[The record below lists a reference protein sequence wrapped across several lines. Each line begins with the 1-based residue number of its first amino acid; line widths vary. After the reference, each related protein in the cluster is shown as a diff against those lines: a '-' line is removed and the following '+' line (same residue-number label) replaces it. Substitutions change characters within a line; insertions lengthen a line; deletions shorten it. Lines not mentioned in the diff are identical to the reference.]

1 MPVGGSQSTDQRN
14 HNYVN
19 ETTQQTATG
28 SSPVIFQYDGNAG
41 ASNGNL
47 KNDGTLIYAYDAL
60 NRPIQIN
67 RVSDGLIIATY
78 LYDAMNRRVRKTIL
92 NGGLTGNIP
101 NGTND
106 YIWMGNQVMEERNP
120 FGGSGS
126 TDTPIRQYIWGTYI
140 DECIQLTTLTTLG
153 PQNLPA
159 GAYYLLQDL
168 LYRAVALTN
177 SSGAMVEAYDCDAY
191 GNTLIFTAPGADGV
205 WFTDDDVQSSYGANE
220 IIYCGYPDNN
230 RVSTDI
236 GTGLNDPETKLYYLR
251 NRTYGSIPGTVLRQ
265 EPKSRQATGVATRVL
280 QRDPIGY
287 AGGINLYEYGGGRTP
302 VATDHHNGTGFLP
315 GWGYFGVSVQADSPE
330 TVATVVKFHVAP
342 KYDNPTSHQC
352 KCTEIAFVQYVS
364 VKWHY
369 FWGTSTEAW
378 HIDTANPYPYPNGG
392 KWTPGKGIAEL
403 VDNPGMNCGIGTYSF
418 PCWWPWVNSLEMD
431 FRDVAYCT
439 KGKDKGDTVGTV
451 TWGFKVS
458 RTWEWLYIGGA
469 HSLLALTVGIPGA
482 ANMQAGTTFVPT
494 D

>member
-1 MPVGGSQSTDQRN
+1 MVALNDNFTEERDAGVRKQQSEKSVDRSIPASRRSPRSSGSSVSKIIDQRSRITDQKRRTSN
-14 HNYVN
+14 DLFIDHY
-19 ETTQQTATG
+19 
-28 SSPVIFQYDGNAG
+28 SLVI
-41 ASNGNL
+41 
-47 KNDGTLIYAYDAL
+47 
-60 NRPIQIN
+60 
-67 RVSDGLIIATY
+67 
-78 LYDAMNRRVRKTIL
+78 
-92 NGGLTGNIP
+92 
-101 NGTND
+101 
-106 YIWMGNQVMEERNP
+106 ER
-120 FGGSGS
+120 SA
-126 TDTPIRQYIWGTYI
+126 
-140 DECIQLTTLTTLG
+140 C
-153 PQNLPA
+153 
-159 GAYYLLQDL
+159 
-168 LYRAVALTN
+168 
-177 SSGAMVEAYDCDAY
+177 
-191 GNTLIFTAPGADGV
+191 
-205 WFTDDDVQSSYGANE
+205 ANE
-220 IIYCGYPDNN
+220 IIYGGYPDNN

-236 GTGLNDPETKLYYLR
+236 GTGLNDPESELYYVR
-251 NRTYGSIPGTVLRQ
+251 NRTYSPVLGRWI
-265 EPKSRQATGVATRVL
+265 
-280 QRDPIGY
+280 QRDPVGY
-287 AGGINLYEYGGGRTP
+287 SGGINLYEYGGGRTP
-302 VATDHHNGTGFLP
+302 VATDHNGTGFLP